1 MKFENKIK
9 VAPSILSA
17 DYADL
22 KNEIEK
28 VKAAGAD
35 MLHVD
40 VMDGHFVPNIS
51 IGPPVVKSLRKATD
65 MFLDCHLMI
74 SNPYDYIDAFASS
87 GADLISFHVE
97 SNSDVEKTIEK
108 IISAGVKPALVI
120 KPKTPAEVVF
130 PYLEK
135 LSMVLVMTVE
145 PGFGGQSFMGDML
158 PKITAIREKANEVNP
173 QLLIQVDGG
182 IVPETARLC
191 VDAGADVLV
200 SGSFIFGAP
209 DIKQAVDSLR

>member
-1 MKFENKIK
+1 MNFKNEIK

-74 SNPYDYIDAFASS
+74 SNPYDYIDA
-87 GADLISFHVE
+87 
-97 SNSDVEKTIEK
+97 
-108 IISAGVKPALVI
+108 
-120 KPKTPAEVVF
+120 
-130 PYLEK
+130 
-135 LSMVLVMTVE
+135 
-145 PGFGGQSFMGDML
+145 
-158 PKITAIREKANEVNP
+158 
-173 QLLIQVDGG
+173 G
-182 IVPETARLC
+182 I
-191 VDAGADVLV
+191 
-200 SGSFIFGAP
+200 
-209 DIKQAVDSLR
+209 

>member
-1 MKFENKIK
+1 MNFTNKIK

-28 VKAAGAD
+28 VKTAGAD

-74 SNPYDYIDAFASS
+74 SNPYDYIDAFATS
-87 GADLISFHVE
+87 GADLISFHIE
-97 SNSDVEKTIEK
+97 SNSDTEKTIEK

-120 KPKTPAEVVF
+120 KPKTPAEEVF

-145 PGFGGQSFMGDML
+145 PGFGGQSFMSDML
-158 PKITAIREKANEVNP
+158 PKITAIREKGNEVNP
-173 QLLIQVDGG
+173 DLLIQVDGG
-182 IVPETARLC
+182 IVPETARRC

-209 DIKQAVDSLR
+209 DTKEAIDSLR

>member
-1 MKFENKIK
+1 MNFKNEIK

-28 VKAAGAD
+28 VKTAGAD

-87 GADLISFHVE
+87 GADLISFHIE

-120 KPKTPAEVVF
+120 KPKTPAEAVF
-130 PYLEK
+130 PYLDK

-145 PGFGGQSFMGDML
+145 PGFGGQSFMSDML
-158 PKITAIREKANEVNP
+158 PKVTAIREKANEVNP
-173 QLLIQVDGG
+173 DLLIQVDGG

-200 SGSFIFGAP
+200 SGSFIFGAT
-209 DIKQAVDSLR
+209 DTKEAIDSLR